1 MPALQSPFAKL
12 LRRVRSYLGTN
23 VALLLTGGVGAAFFT
38 VLLVA
43 SADVY
48 EAVAHANGVSWLD
61 QPTLNLAIS
70 LRTPVRDQ
78 WVTFFTNLGDTVPM
92 VIFGLLLTG
101 AMYWR
106 WRRLSILTLVG
117 IAAAGSVTFTVVGKA
132 VVGRT
137 RPPLQDAVPPYEYA
151 PSFPSGHTLNSTV
164 VALMLAY
171 VAVWL
176 TKRVWVRILCPLVA
190 GIWAVAIGLS
200 RVFLGHHWL
209 TDVIF
214 GWVFGLA
221 WLALII
227 TIHRILLRLERRA
240 VRGGG
245 IEQAATPESA
255 P

>member
-1 MPALQSPFAKL
+1 MRRSLPALM
-12 LRRVRSYLGTN
+12 
-23 VALLLTGGVGAAFFT
+23 
-38 VLLVA
+38 
-43 SADVY
+43 
-48 EAVAHANGVSWLD
+48 
-61 QPTLNLAIS
+61 I
-70 LRTPVRDQ
+70 
-78 WVTFFTNLGDTVPM
+78 
-92 VIFGLLLTG
+92 IFGLLLTG
-101 AMYWR
+101 ALYWR

-117 IAAAGSVTFTVVGKA
+117 IAATGSVIFTVVGKM
-132 VVGRT
+132 VVGRN
-137 RPPLQDAVPPYEYA
+137 RPPFQEAVPPYEYA

-171 VAVWL
+171 IAVWL

-240 VRGGG
+240 VPGGG

-255 P
+255 A

>member
-1 MPALQSPFAKL
+1 MPSLQNPSAGL
-12 LRRVRSYLGTN
+12 LRQVWSYLGTN
-23 VALLLTGGVGAAFFT
+23 VSMLLTGGVGAALFT
-38 VLLVA
+38 ILLVA

-48 EAVAHANGVSWLD
+48 DAVAHANGVSWLD

-70 LRTPVRDQ
+70 LRTPASDQ
-78 WVTFFTNLGDTVPM
+78 WVTFLTNLGDTVPM
-92 VIFGLLLTG
+92 IIFGLALTG
-101 AMYWR
+101 ALYWR
-106 WRRLSILTLVG
+106 WRRLSIPTLVG
-117 IAAAGSVTFTVVGKA
+117 IAATGSVTFTVVGKA
-132 VVGRT
+132 IVGRS
-137 RPPLQDAVPPYEYA
+137 RPPLQEAVPPYEYA

-171 VAVWL
+171 IAVWL
-176 TKRVWVRILCPLVA
+176 TKRAWVRIVCPLVA

-245 IEQAATPESA
+245 IEQAPLS
-255 P
+255 